1 MVILK
6 YGDEIQKKPRSM
18 NKYIKELSKV
28 IENSKDGR
36 IHDFFTWHH
45 HQNEG
50 VLQLVDREVH
60 RNKNNRHLGGRAIWG
75 GGSSHR

>member
-1 MVILK
+1 MVEFMI
-6 YGDEIQKKPRSM
+6 
-18 NKYIKELSKV
+18 
-28 IENSKDGR
+28 
-36 IHDFFTWHH
+36 FFTWHH

-60 RNKNNRHLGGRAIWG
+60 RNINNGHLGGRAIWG